1 MCLSSLKYHFS
12 FSVGPHV
19 YHEGFSLGENLAE
32 ALNFGTNKWFQFAR
46 DCPDCTC
53 EAKESHVK
61 IDLTPFFKDAQ
72 PQQNE
77 TGRFLRKR
85 KNVSYDE
92 TIYHESNMYHE
103 YQLTNK
109 HRNVSVKKARKNT

>member
-1 MCLSSLKYHFS
+1 MKFF

-61 IDLTPFFKDAQ
+61 IDLTPFLKDAQ

-92 TIYHESNMYHE
+92 NYFRECNVYNE
-103 YQLTNK
+103 YELTNK
-109 HRNVSVKKARKNT
+109 HKNVSVKKARKNT

>member
-1 MCLSSLKYHFS
+1 MKFF

-61 IDLTPFFKDAQ
+61 IDLTPFLKDAQ

-92 TIYHESNMYHE
+92 NYFREC
-103 YQLTNK
+103 
-109 HRNVSVKKARKNT
+109 NVY